1 MRAVLFCGSA
11 DLIPLYAFYAL
22 IFADHGLSTAQ
33 ISGLLAIWS
42 ATAFLLEVPSGAWAD
57 TVSRR
62 GLLLVG
68 GVLLVA
74 GFGTWTLFPSYLGFA
89 LGFVL
94 WGTAGALQSG
104 TFEALV
110 YDELAAR
117 GETADYARIMGYT
130 RAASEAAALLGILA
144 AAPLYAW
151 GGYAL
156 VGWASVAIA
165 ALHTALALTLP
176 AAPRTVT
183 TEAAQELAD
192 ADEPAPPHPHAG
204 DSGSA
209 PHHRMQS
216 VAGTAGESTAGTVA
230 ESTAGP
236 VAKSTAGTVA
246 KSAAGT
252 VAESTAGTAGISD
265 AGKLSAAPGSVLG
278 RYVFMLRAGLGEAVR
293 IRPVRHALFLG
304 ALLYGMTAFDE
315 YFALLADDAGVPPWA
330 TALLVGLTVTGA
342 LLGSTLAGRTEAMR
356 ARTMA
361 TALAVGGVLFIG
373 GALLP
378 GAAAHRPE
386 AVYPLTIAGFTAIGI
401 AYGIVYNAGVVAA
414 ARLQD
419 AIEGPARATVTSV
432 SGLLEEV
439 FSLAVFGFVALASS
453 RLPIPPTVALLGV
466 PILVT
471 ALLVPA
477 WLPPR
482 VSEPHDV
489 R

>member
-1 MRAVLFCGSA
+1 MRAVLFRGSA
-11 DLIPLYAFYAL
+11 DLIPLFALYAL

-62 GLLLVG
+62 GLLIVSGL
-68 GVLLVA
+68 LLVA
-74 GFGTWTLFPSYLGFA
+74 GFGMWTVFPSYLGFA

-94 WGTAGALQSG
+94 WGASGALLSG
-104 TFEALV
+104 TFEALL

-130 RAASEAAALLGILA
+130 RAASETAALLGIVA

-156 VGWASVAIA
+156 VGWSSVAIA

-176 AAPRTVT
+176 AAPKTVT
-183 TEAAQELAD
+183 AEQAQDLAD
-192 ADEPAPPHPHAG
+192 AEEPAAPPRPHAD
-204 DSGSA
+204 DSGST
-209 PHHRMQS
+209 PHHRTLSPHPAALSGPAALS
-216 VAGTAGESTAGTVA
+216 VPAGLPVPAVSGSAVLP
-230 ESTAGP
+230 GP
-236 VAKSTAGTVA
+236 VRPPG
-246 KSAAGT
+246 SAPQSGVVGAT
-252 VAESTAGTAGISD
+252 TP
-265 AGKLSAAPGSVLG
+265 AAPASVFG
-278 RYVFMLRAGLGEAVR
+278 RYIFMLRTGLGEAVR

-330 TALLVGLTVTGA
+330 TALLVGLTVVGA
-342 LLGSTLAGRTEAMR
+342 LLGATLAGRTEAVR

-361 TALAVGGVLFIG
+361 LALAVGGVLFIG

-378 GAAAHRPE
+378 GLAAHRPE
-386 AVYPLTIAGFTAIGI
+386 AVYPLTIAGFTAIGL

-439 FSLAVFGFVALASS
+439 FSLAVFAFVALAS
-453 RLPIPPTVALLGV
+453 RWLPIPPIVALLGL

-482 VSEPHDV
+482 AGGEPHDA

>member
-1 MRAVLFCGSA
+1 MRAVLFRGSA
-11 DLIPLYAFYAL
+11 DLIPLYALYAL

-165 ALHTALALTLP
+165 AVHTVLALTLP

-216 VAGTAGESTAGTVA
+216 VAGTVADSTAGTA
-230 ESTAGP
+230 GDST
-236 VAKSTAGTVA
+236 
-246 KSAAGT
+246 AGT

-482 VSEPHDV
+482 GSDH
-489 R
+489 